1 MVDIREIQAYAY
13 FFFTFFLVVILYSY
27 TYHLY
32 KSEKDGIR
40 DYEKY
45 GELALNDELTDA
57 PLEEYK
63 KVEKEEDKKGEG

>member
-13 FFFTFFLVVILYSY
+13 FFFTIFLVVILYSY